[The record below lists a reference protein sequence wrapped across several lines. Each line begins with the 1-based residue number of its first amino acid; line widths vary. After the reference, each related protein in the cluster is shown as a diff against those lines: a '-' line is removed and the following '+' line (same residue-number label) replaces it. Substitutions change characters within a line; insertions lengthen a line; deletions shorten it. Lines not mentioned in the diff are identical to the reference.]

1 MVHISSCCCTVR
13 GYGKREAI
21 CWSLP
26 RLPKQGKQKKPRS
39 GLWNVPRRYPTESSD
54 DLDWVV
60 GYWIWMDLGVRI
72 TLMVQS
78 LAYQMR
84 LGGLCFSGSPGHC
97 LSSSNLRNICQI
109 CQIDSSIWQ
118 ERIQLLEEVVDIFF
132 VDLQLLNYKMQLSVT
147 RSYGMNGVA
156 HKPLHICL
164 KKEGPLHHCAWGE
177 KRQLEITPIAMNILI
192 DASAK
197 RSFGQKTGKML
208 RVTQT
213 LQQWVNNNLYS
224 TFVKGPLSTF
234 TIKHYELLPCF
245 WHK

>member
-1 MVHISSCCCTVR
+1 MVHISCCCCTVR

-84 LGGLCFSGSPGHC
+84 LGVLCFSGSPGHC

-132 VDLQLLNYKMQLSVT
+132 VDLQLQKNQKSSYQLRVHMAWT
-147 RSYGMNGVA
+147 GA
-156 HKPLHICL
+156 THKPLHFLSL
-164 KKEGPLHHCAWGE
+164 KRGATSSIA
-177 KRQLEITPIAMNILI
+177 LEV
-192 DASAK
+192 
-197 RSFGQKTGKML
+197 RSDNWRLL
-208 RVTQT
+208 RSPWTSS
-213 LQQWVNNNLYS
+213 LM
-224 TFVKGPLSTF
+224 
-234 TIKHYELLPCF
+234 LLPKEALARKLGRC
-245 WHK
+245 WGLPKPCSSGLTIIYILLLWRDLYKPSL